1 MERGLYIVP
10 TPIGNLADIT
20 QRALETLKQVALI
33 AAEDTRHS
41 RKLLA
46 YYEIETP
53 LCAYHDHVSE
63 QVTEQLL
70 LRMMNGE
77 AVALISDA
85 GTPLVSDPGF
95 RLVRAAQSKS
105 IPVIPLPGPC
115 AAITALSG
123 AGLPTD
129 RFFFEGFLPAK
140 SQPRRKRLESLQ
152 YQAGTLIFYEAPH
165 RIRATLIDA
174 LEIMGP
180 EREAVLA
187 RELSKTFETLKRD
200 SLSSLLAWVDAD
212 VNQQRG
218 EQVLLIGPSKDQQDT
233 ELLERDRKLLFRLG
247 EELPPRKAASIVSD
261 LTGIKAR
268 VLYEQLINREKK

>member
-20 QRALETLKQVALI
+20 QRALETLKQVVLI

-41 RKLLA
+41 HKLLA
-46 YYEIETP
+46 HYEIETP

-63 QVTEQLL
+63 QATEQLL
-70 LRMMNGE
+70 LRMMNGD

-95 RLVRAAQSKS
+95 RLVRAAQSKN
-105 IPVIPLPGPC
+105 IPVVPLPGPC

-140 SQPRRKRLESLQ
+140 SHPRRKRLESLRH
-152 YQAGTLIFYEAPH
+152 QAGTLIFYEAPH
-165 RIRATLIDA
+165 RIRATLADA

-187 RELSKTFETLKRD
+187 RELSKTFETLKRA
-200 SLSSLLAWVDAD
+200 SLSALLAWVDAD
-212 VNQQRG
+212 ANQQRG
-218 EQVLLIGPSKDQQDT
+218 EQVLLIGPAQDQQDT

-247 EELPPRKAASIVSD
+247 EELPPRKAASLVSD

>member
-20 QRALETLKQVALI
+20 QRAIETLTKVALV

-46 YYEIETP
+46 HYGIETP

-70 LRMMNGE
+70 ARMIQGD
-77 AVALISDA
+77 AVALVSDA

-95 RLVRAAQSKS
+95 RLVRAAQNKN
-105 IPVIPLPGPC
+105 IPIIPLPGPC
-115 AAITALSG
+115 AAVTALSG

-140 SQPRRKRLESLQ
+140 SQQRRKRLESLQ
-152 YQAGTLIFYEAPH
+152 HQAGTLIFYEAPH
-165 RIRATLIDA
+165 RIRATLADA
-174 LEIMGP
+174 SEIMGA

-187 RELSKTFETLKRD
+187 RELSKTFETLRRD
-200 SLSSLLAWVDAD
+200 SLSGLLAWVEADA
-212 VNQQRG
+212 NQQRG
-218 EQVLLIGPSKDQQDT
+218 EQVLLIGPAQEQPGEALSD
-233 ELLERDRKLLFRLG
+233 RDRQLLFRLG
-247 EELPPRKAASIVSD
+247 EELPPRKAASIVSEVS
-261 LTGIKAR
+261 GIKAR
-268 VLYEQLINREKK
+268 VLYEHLTNREKK

>member
-20 QRALETLKQVALI
+20 QRALDTLTQVALV

-46 YYEIETP
+46 HYGIETP

-63 QVTEQLL
+63 EVTEQLL
-70 LRMMNGE
+70 ARMIGGE
-77 AVALISDA
+77 AIALISDA

-95 RLVRAAQSKS
+95 RLVRVAQAKH

-140 SQPRRKRLESLQ
+140 SQQRRKRLESLQ
-152 YQAGTLIFYEAPH
+152 RQAGTLIFYEAPH
-165 RIRATLIDA
+165 RIKATLADA
-174 LEIMGP
+174 AEIMGS

-187 RELSKTFETLKRD
+187 RELSKAFETLRRD
-200 SLSSLLAWVDAD
+200 SLSGLLAWVEAD

-218 EQVLLIGPSKDQQDT
+218 EQVLLIGPADEPSDN
-233 ELLERDRKLLFRLG
+233 ELLEKDRQLLFRVAD
-247 EELPPRKAASIVSD
+247 ELPPRKAASIVSEV
-261 LTGIKAR
+261 TGVKAR
-268 VLYEQLINREKK
+268 ILYEHLINREKK

>member
-20 QRALETLKQVALI
+20 QRAVETLVGVALI

-46 YYEIETP
+46 HYEIETP

-70 LRMMNGE
+70 MRMVNGE

-95 RLVRAAQSKS
+95 RLVRAAQDRK
-105 IPVIPLPGPC
+105 IPIFPLPGPC
-115 AAITALSG
+115 AAIAALSG

-129 RFFFEGFLPAK
+129 RFFFEGFLPSK
-140 SQPRRKRLESLQ
+140 SQQRRKRLESLQ
-152 YQAGTLIFYEAPH
+152 HQTGTLIFYEAPH
-165 RIRATLIDA
+165 RIRATLADA
-174 LEIMGP
+174 VEIMGP

-187 RELSKTFETLKRD
+187 RELSKAFETIKRD
-200 SLSSLLAWVDAD
+200 SLAALLGWVEEDA
-212 VNQQRG
+212 NQQRG
-218 EQVLLIGPSKDQQDT
+218 EQVLLIGPAPDELGT
-233 ELLERDRKLLFRLG
+233 ELSERDRQLLLRLG
-247 EELPPRKAASIVSD
+247 DELPPRKAASIVAD
-261 LTGIKAR
+261 VTGIRAR
-268 VLYEQLINREKK
+268 DLYEQLINREKK

>member
-1 MERGLYIVP
+1 LERGLYIVP

-20 QRALETLKQVALI
+20 QRALDTLTHVALV

-46 YYEIETP
+46 HYGIETP
-53 LCAYHDHVSE
+53 LYAYHDHVSE
-63 QVTEQLL
+63 EVTEQLL
-70 LRMMNGE
+70 ARMIGGE
-77 AVALISDA
+77 AIALISDA

-95 RLVRAAQSKS
+95 RLVRAAQAKN
-105 IPVIPLPGPC
+105 IPIIPLPGPC

-140 SQPRRKRLESLQ
+140 SQQRRKRLESLQ
-152 YQAGTLIFYEAPH
+152 RQAGTLIFYEAPH
-165 RIRATLIDA
+165 RIKATLADA
-174 LEIMGP
+174 AEIMGS

-187 RELSKTFETLKRD
+187 RELSKTFETLRRD
-200 SLSSLLAWVDAD
+200 SLSGLLAWVEAD

-218 EQVLLIGPSKDQQDT
+218 EQVLLIGPADEPSDN
-233 ELLERDRKLLFRLG
+233 ELLEKDRQLLFRIAD
-247 EELPPRKAASIVSD
+247 ELPPRKAASIVSEV
-261 LTGIKAR
+261 TGVKAR
-268 VLYEQLINREKK
+268 ILYEHLINREKK

>member
-1 MERGLYIVP
+1 LERGLYIVP

-140 SQPRRKRLESLQ
+140 SQPRRKRLESLR

>member
-20 QRALETLKQVALI
+20 QRAIETLMGVSLI

-46 YYEIETP
+46 HYEIETT

-63 QVTEQLL
+63 QITEQLL
-70 LRMMNGE
+70 MRMVSGE

-95 RLVRAAQSKS
+95 RLVRAAQDKK
-105 IPVIPLPGPC
+105 IPIFPLPGPC
-115 AAITALSG
+115 AAIAALSG

-129 RFFFEGFLPAK
+129 RFFFEGFLPSK
-140 SQPRRKRLESLQ
+140 SQQRRKRLESLQ

-165 RIRATLIDA
+165 RILATLTDA
-174 LEIMGP
+174 VEIMGP

-187 RELSKTFETLKRD
+187 RELSKAFETIKRD
-200 SLSSLLAWVDAD
+200 SLAALLSWVEADA
-212 VNQQRG
+212 NQQRG
-218 EQVLLIGPSKDQQDT
+218 EQVLLIGSAPDQLGT
-233 ELLERDRKLLFRLG
+233 ELSERDRQLLFRLG
-247 EELPPRKAASIVSD
+247 DELPPRKAASIVAD
-261 LTGIKAR
+261 VTGIKAR

>member
-20 QRALETLKQVALI
+20 QRALETLQHVALI

-46 YYEIETP
+46 HYEIETP

-70 LRMMNGE
+70 LRMVNGE

-95 RLVRAAQSKS
+95 RLVRAAQSKD

-140 SQPRRKRLESLQ
+140 SHPRRKRLESLRHQ
-152 YQAGTLIFYEAPH
+152 TGTLIFYEAPH
-165 RIRATLIDA
+165 RIRATLADA

-187 RELSKTFETLKRD
+187 RELSKTFETLKRA
-200 SLSSLLAWVDAD
+200 SLSALLAWVDAD
-212 VNQQRG
+212 ANQQRG
-218 EQVLLIGPSKDQQDT
+218 EQVLLIGPAQDQQDI

>member
-140 SQPRRKRLESLQ
+140 SQPRRKRLESLRH
-152 YQAGTLIFYEAPH
+152 QAGTLIFYEAPH

>member
-20 QRALETLKQVALI
+20 QRALDTLTHVALV

-41 RKLLA
+41 QKLLA
-46 YYEIETP
+46 HYGIETP

-63 QVTEQLL
+63 EVTEQLL
-70 LRMMNGE
+70 ARMIAGE
-77 AVALISDA
+77 AIALISDA

-95 RLVRAAQSKS
+95 RLVRAAQAKH

-140 SQPRRKRLESLQ
+140 SQQRRKRLESLQ
-152 YQAGTLIFYEAPH
+152 RQAGTLIFYEAPH
-165 RIRATLIDA
+165 RIKATLADA
-174 LEIMGP
+174 AEIMGS

-187 RELSKTFETLKRD
+187 RELSKAFETLRRD
-200 SLSSLLAWVDAD
+200 SLSGLLAWVEAD

-218 EQVLLIGPSKDQQDT
+218 EQVLLIGPADEPSDN
-233 ELLERDRKLLFRLG
+233 ELLEKDRQLLFRVAD
-247 EELPPRKAASIVSD
+247 ELPPRKAASIVSEV
-261 LTGIKAR
+261 TGVKAR
-268 VLYEQLINREKK
+268 ILYEHLINREKK

>member
-20 QRALETLKQVALI
+20 QRALDTLTHVALV

-41 RKLLA
+41 RKLLGH
-46 YYEIETP
+46 YGIETP

-63 QVTEQLL
+63 EVTEQLL
-70 LRMMNGE
+70 ARMIGGE
-77 AVALISDA
+77 AIALISDA

-95 RLVRAAQSKS
+95 RLVRAAQVKH

-140 SQPRRKRLESLQ
+140 SQQRRKRLESLQ
-152 YQAGTLIFYEAPH
+152 RQAGTLIFYEAPH
-165 RIRATLIDA
+165 RIKATLADA
-174 LEIMGP
+174 AEIMGS

-187 RELSKTFETLKRD
+187 RELSKAFETLRRD
-200 SLSSLLAWVDAD
+200 SLSGLLAWVEAD

-218 EQVLLIGPSKDQQDT
+218 EQVLLIGPADEPSDN
-233 ELLERDRKLLFRLG
+233 ELLEKDRQLLFRVAD
-247 EELPPRKAASIVSD
+247 ELPPRKAASIVSEV
-261 LTGIKAR
+261 TGVKAR
-268 VLYEQLINREKK
+268 ILYEHLINREKK

>member
-20 QRALETLKQVALI
+20 QRALETLQHVALI

-70 LRMMNGE
+70 LRMVNGE

-95 RLVRAAQSKS
+95 RLVRAAQSKD

-140 SQPRRKRLESLQ
+140 SHPRRKRLESLRHQ
-152 YQAGTLIFYEAPH
+152 TGTLIFYEAPH
-165 RIRATLIDA
+165 RIRATLADA

-187 RELSKTFETLKRD
+187 RELSKTFETLKRA
-200 SLSSLLAWVDAD
+200 SLSALLAWVDAD
-212 VNQQRG
+212 ANQQRG
-218 EQVLLIGPSKDQQDT
+218 EQVLLIGPAQDQQDT

>member
-20 QRALETLKQVALI
+20 QRAVETLKGVALI

-46 YYEIETP
+46 HYEIETP
-53 LCAYHDHVSE
+53 LCAYHDHVSD

-70 LRMMNGE
+70 GRMVNGE

-95 RLVRAAQSKS
+95 RLVRAAQDRRVP
-105 IPVIPLPGPC
+105 IFPLPGPC
-115 AAITALSG
+115 AAIAALSG

-129 RFFFEGFLPAK
+129 RFFFEGFLPSK
-140 SQPRRKRLESLQ
+140 PQQRRKRLQSLQ
-152 YQAGTLIFYEAPH
+152 HQAGTLIFYEAPH
-165 RIRATLIDA
+165 RIRGTLVDA
-174 LEIMGP
+174 VDIMGP

-187 RELSKTFETLKRD
+187 RELSKAFETIKRD
-200 SLSSLLAWVDAD
+200 SLSALLGWVEVDA
-212 VNQQRG
+212 NQQRG
-218 EQVLLIGPSKDQQDT
+218 EQVLLIGPAPDQQGT
-233 ELLERDRKLLFRLG
+233 ELSERDRQLLFRLG
-247 EELPPRKAASIVSD
+247 DELPPRKAASIVADVS
-261 LTGIKAR
+261 GVKAR
-268 VLYEQLINREKK
+268 VLYDQLINREKK